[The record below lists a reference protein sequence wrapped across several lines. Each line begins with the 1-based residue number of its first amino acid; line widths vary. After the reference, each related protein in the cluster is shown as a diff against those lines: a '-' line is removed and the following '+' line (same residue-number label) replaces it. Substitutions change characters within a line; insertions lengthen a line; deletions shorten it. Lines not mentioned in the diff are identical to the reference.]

1 MQRIALVSDSSCD
14 LSRKTV
20 EKYGVRIVPTRIIYK
35 DREYL
40 DQITISSDEMYASLA
55 TEVPTT
61 SLPDVGYCH
70 KVFDEIK
77 SEGYTDVIVATVSG
91 KLSGTL
97 NSLRVISNDY
107 EGINFH
113 FYDTKTLGYPQGAIV
128 MEIAKMIEQGMK
140 CEDILE
146 NLESV
151 RQRVTGYVAL
161 NTLEYLMK
169 GGRIGKVAGTIGEMI
184 HLKPIISSN
193 DEGVLYKYARSRGRV
208 QSISKLKS
216 ILQEHLE
223 KARCHVWV
231 LSGDAFEEAKKLYEE
246 FKNDPRIT
254 EISLE
259 TIGPA
264 MGIHTGPKS
273 IGLCILEEF

>member
-55 TEVPTT
+55 TEIPTT

-128 MEIAKMIEQGMK
+128 MEIAKMIDKGMK

-223 KARCHVWV
+223 KAKCHVWV

-273 IGLCILEEF
+273 IGLCVLEEL

>member
-1 MQRIALVSDSSCD
+1 MQKIALISDSSCD
-14 LSRKTV
+14 LDGKMV
-20 EKYGVRIVPTRIIYK
+20 EKYGVRVIPIRIIYK

-40 DQITISSDEMYASLA
+40 DKVTISSEEMYASLV
-55 TEVPTT
+55 TEIPTT

-77 SEGYTDVIVATVSG
+77 SEGYTDVIIATVSG

-107 EGINFH
+107 EGLNFH

-128 MEIAKMIEQGMK
+128 MEIAKMMDKGME
-140 CEDILE
+140 CEEIFEKLE
-146 NLESV
+146 AI

-161 NTLEYLMK
+161 NTLEYLVK
-169 GGRIGKVAGTIGEMI
+169 GGRIGKIAGTIGEMI

-193 DEGVLYKYARSRGRV
+193 DEGILYSYAKSRGRV
-208 QSISKLKS
+208 QSVSRLKK
-216 ILQEHLE
+216 ILQQHLE
-223 KARCHVWV
+223 KAKCQVWV
-231 LSGDAFEEAKKLYEE
+231 LSGDAFEEAKRFYEE
-246 FKNDPRIT
+246 FRDNPRIT

-273 IGLCILEEF
+273 LGLCILEEF